1 MTLRVQLLTLQ
12 TVIVL
17 FIILGTG
24 WVAVALSERQLRQ
37 AYVDRMLGTAQSVA
51 QLPAIIDAFDDTD
64 PAAAIQPIAEVIRKA
79 SGMTYVVVT
88 NREGIRYSHPKPENI
103 GERVSTDPSVPLS
116 GETFIGTETGTM
128 GESWRAKVPVFD
140 ADGTTVIG
148 TVSVGILETELN
160 GDLRD
165 DLLWLILALGIAA
178 VVGVLGSAWI
188 TGHLRRRIHGLEPE
202 DIETMLRERDG
213 VLHGIRE
220 GLVGVD
226 DRGVIRLVN
235 DAAREL
241 LLAPA
246 DPLGTDERLLGRPVA
261 EVLDAELVAAIRE
274 RDGRERL
281 VLLGERRVLIR
292 ATPSASQ
299 TAGIGAVLT
308 LRDHTEL
315 HALLH
320 ELDGANTLAEGLRAQ
335 AHEFSNRLHVISG
348 LLELGEGD
356 AAVDYIARNGS
367 GGSLA
372 GGVSSGALHDLE
384 VAALVLARQVR
395 AREVGI
401 TMTVTEGSDL
411 APLTADAALRDDVLT
426 VVGNL
431 LGNSVEACS
440 PGAHV
445 RLSLSGD
452 PAGVTICVEDS
463 GPGLPEPLG
472 GRIFDTGVSTKE
484 RTASTGRGIGLA
496 LVLRIAER
504 RGGRIDTGT
513 SDLGGAR
520 LTVTLPGGT
529 P

>member
-24 WVAVALSERQLRQ
+24 WAAVALSERQLRQ

-51 QLPAIIDAFDDTD
+51 QLPAIIDAFDDAD

-88 NREGIRYSHPKPENI
+88 NRDGIRYSHPKPENI
-103 GERVSTDPSVPLS
+103 GEPVSTDPSVPLS

-128 GESWRAKVPVFD
+128 GESWRAKVPVYD
-140 ADGTTVIG
+140 VDGTTIIG
-148 TVSVGILETELN
+148 TVSVGILESELS

-178 VVGVLGSAWI
+178 MVGVLGSAWI

-226 DRGVIRLVN
+226 DRGTIRLVN

-241 LLAPA
+241 LAP
-246 DPLGTDERLLGRPVA
+246 GSGDERLLGRPVA
-261 EVLDAELVAAIRE
+261 EVLDPEIVTAIRE

-348 LLELGEGD
+348 LLELGESD

-372 GGVSSGALHDLE
+372 GGVSSGAIHDIE

-395 AREVGI
+395 AREAGI
-401 TMTVTEGSDL
+401 TMTVTADSDL
-411 APLTADAALRDDVLT
+411 AALAEDPLLRDDVLT

-431 LGNSVEACS
+431 LGNAVEACA
-440 PGAHV
+440 PGHEV
-445 RLSLSGD
+445 RLYLAGGPD
-452 PAGVTICVEDS
+452 GVTVRTEDS
-463 GPGLPEPLG
+463 GPGLPEQLG
-472 GRIFDTGVSTKE
+472 GRIFHTGVSTKL

-496 LVLRIAER
+496 LVLRIVER
-504 RGGRIDTGT
+504 RGGRIHTGT
-513 SDLGGAR
+513 SNLGGAE
-520 LTVTLPGGT
+520 LTAILPGGAA
-529 P
+529 